1 MTCACGKRAS
11 FRYMASKQLVT
22 AVGVMQVPR
31 RYYACRCCRRTYRPW
46 DQWAGVGQRQLT
58 EHARKMVAIV
68 GTAFSFETAALR
80 LADLCQI
87 RLSND
92 TVRRVCDEEGER
104 ARRWLN
110 ESPEPVEAMVRAGGH
125 PEFYSDGTCVN
136 TTEGWREM
144 RLSVVAKREA
154 AGGVDPTQWDD
165 RVLPEPT
172 AKLAICAIAGCRRV
186 GASWQRLSNRLGL
199 KDVDDLSVIADGARW
214 IWDQAAKRL
223 SKKAHWC
230 VDIYHVSQHLH
241 TCGKALLGEGAAAQS
256 WATERLDHLLANAGP
271 QLIQRLQ
278 RERDQQAAP
287 EHRAAIQRLLGYLN
301 DNRDSLWYPQRLAQG
316 LPIGSGLIEGGCKNT
331 IGARLKINSARWK
344 IKRAERMGALRCLDY
359 SGQTSAYWR
368 PRAA

>member
-1 MTCACGKRAS
+1 MTCTCGKKAS
-11 FRYMASKQLVT
+11 FRYLANKQLVT
-22 AVGVMQVPR
+22 TVGVMQVPR
-31 RYYACRCCRRTYRPW
+31 RYYACRSCRASYRPW

-58 EHARKMVAIV
+58 EHARKMVTIV
-68 GTAFSFETAALR
+68 GTAFSFQTAALR

-87 RLSND
+87 QLSND
-92 TVRRVCDEEGER
+92 TVRRVCDEEGEQ

-110 ESPEPVEAMVRAGGH
+110 ESAEPVEAMGRAPGH
-125 PEFYSDGTCVN
+125 HEFYSDGTSVN

-154 AGGVDPTQWDD
+154 ATPAKPSQWND

-172 AKLAICAIAGCRRV
+172 ARLAICAIADCHRV
-186 GASWQRLSNRLGL
+186 GASWQRLSRRLGL
-199 KDVDDLSVIADGARW
+199 ADADDLSVIADGAKW

-223 SKKAHWC
+223 SKKAQWC
-230 VDIYHVSQHLH
+230 VDIYHVSQHLY
-241 TCGKALLGEGAAAQS
+241 TCGKALLGEGARAQA
-256 WATERLDHLLANAGP
+256 WARERLNHLLEKAGP
-271 QLIQRLQ
+271 HLIQRLQ
-278 RERDQQAAP
+278 HEQNQQAAP

-301 DNRDSLWYPQRLAQG
+301 DNRDSLWYPQRLERG

-331 IGARLKINSARWK
+331 IGARLKINSARWR
-344 IKRAERMGALRCLDY
+344 IRRAERMGALRCLEY